1 MEKKGEETEKRQ
13 FESIKDDKVFKDL
26 MKKENSIR
34 LDFHGNRDFYNLI
47 GGISNDIGRAID
59 SSDNEKV
66 KIIIKYIERN
76 FGGINYEIDI
86 NFNLI
91 VDDIRKEIES
101 IKENIKAGVDNFK
114 ENEKLPIKSVYLF
127 KALYNLQ
134 CENIEQNSPLKI
146 NQDIIRDYN
155 LNNCINDNIKDNNS
169 RYLLLQVNQALTTL
183 IYQNILLQNLNI
195 IKDEIKLYDG
205 SLFIDDNNKEY
216 RFKKIAEIQK
226 DAKKDKLIVIENL
239 NQIHPFLF
247 DLYNRNFQIINGKKF
262 ARICLDNFDDQ
273 LTEVNNRFRI
283 II

>member
-1 MEKKGEETEKRQ
+1 MESISPSIREDKIFLILSNTYFQYKIYLQRIIELMVYKKYKNKEKTPNLNNTKKNIDNDNQSIASESYHTELDNNIDDSIMEKKGEETEKRQ
-13 FESIKDDKVFKDL
+13 FESIKDDKEFKDL

-34 LDFHGNRDFYNLI
+34 LDFHVNRDVYNFI
-47 GGISNDIGRAID
+47 RGISNDIGRAID

-76 FGGINYEIDI
+76 FGEINYEIDI

-101 IKENIKAGVDNFK
+101 IKEIVKAGVDNFK

-169 RYLLLQVNQALTTL
+169 RYLFLQVNQL
-183 IYQNILLQNLNI
+183 
-195 IKDEIKLYDG
+195 
-205 SLFIDDNNKEY
+205 
-216 RFKKIAEIQK
+216 
-226 DAKKDKLIVIENL
+226 
-239 NQIHPFLF
+239 
-247 DLYNRNFQIINGKKF
+247 
-262 ARICLDNFDDQ
+262 
-273 LTEVNNRFRI
+273 
-283 II
+283 